1 MALNHCARWCPV
13 QLSESSVLAR
23 VQGSLRAGL
32 VIVGVMACIIGTAPA
47 SAQAGGEMKVA
58 LKPAKPFTFE
68 DGGQWKGYSIDLWNE
83 ITQLKSWRSVYLAK
97 EKVPEVLGAIKN
109 KEADIAIGALS
120 VTEEREKQM
129 DFSHPIYESG
139 LQIVTKSSSVGS
151 LLDAAKGLLSAQV
164 LGGLAFL
171 VLALLAVSWVLWRLE
186 RHDNEDSFPK
196 SASRGMKESLWWSTN
211 VLIAG
216 GCENIAPIG
225 TAGRL
230 VAVVWMLGGIAF
242 TSYITAVFTSTLTV
256 NRLDSAVHEL
266 KDLEGE
272 NIATVGGSSSAD
284 YLKKNGS
291 KTVEFPNIDEAMNAL
306 SRKDI
311 KAVVYDSP
319 IVRYWLTTHTKQA
332 EEYVLAGEPF
342 ARQHYAFALPMG
354 SDLRKEVNEALLQL
368 KTSGRMEEINKRWFG
383 GAGPGAN

>member
-1 MALNHCARWCPV
+1 MELNSRAFLSGVQTFESGIWKGARRLLGAV
-13 QLSESSVLAR
+13 AVAVLSSVSVA
-23 VQGSLRAGL
+23 
-32 VIVGVMACIIGTAPA
+32 APA
-47 SAQAGGEMKVA
+47 SAQVGSEMKVA
-58 LKPAKPFTFE
+58 IKPAKPFTFE
-68 DGGQWKGYSIDLWNE
+68 EGGQWKGYSVDLWNE
-83 ITQLKSWRSVYLAK
+83 ISQIKGWKSVYLAK
-97 EKVPEVLGAIKN
+97 EKVPEVLGAVKS

-171 VLALLAVSWVLWRLE
+171 VLALLCVSWVLWRLE
-186 RHDNEDSFPK
+186 RLHNEDSFPK
-196 SASRGMKESLWWSTN
+196 PASRGMKESLWWSTN

-216 GCENIAPIG
+216 GCENIAPTG

-266 KDLEGE
+266 KDLDGE
-272 NIATVGGSSSAD
+272 NIATVGGSSSAEF
-284 YLKKNGS
+284 LKKNGS
-291 KTVEFPNIDEAMNAL
+291 RTVEFTNIDDAMNAL

-319 IVRYWLTTHTKQA
+319 IVRYWLTTHSKQA
-332 EEYVLAGEPF
+332 EEMVLAGEPF

-354 SDLRKEVNEALLQL
+354 SELRKEVNEALLQL
-368 KTSGRMEEINKRWFG
+368 KTSGRLEEINKRWFG
-383 GAGPGAN
+383 GATQGSN

>member
-1 MALNHCARWCPV
+1 MASNH
-13 QLSESSVLAR
+13 S
-23 VQGSLRAGL
+23 
-32 VIVGVMACIIGTAPA
+32 TFTF
-47 SAQAGGEMKVA
+47 SAQSSELRVWNKIQRALRTGAVAMGMLICVTMPAWAQIKGEMKVA
-58 LKPAKPFTFE
+58 IKPAKPFTFE
-68 DGGQWKGYSIDLWNE
+68 EAGQWKGYSVDLWNE
-83 ITQLKSWRSVYLAK
+83 ISQIKGWKSVYLAK
-97 EKVPEVLGAIKN
+97 DKVPEVLSAIQT
-109 KEADIAIGALS
+109 KEASIAIGALS
-120 VTEEREKQM
+120 VTEEREKLM

-171 VLALLAVSWVLWRLE
+171 VLALLGVSWTLWRLE
-186 RHDNEDSFPK
+186 RHHNEDNFPK
-196 SASRGMKESLWWSTN
+196 PAKKGMKESLWWSTN
-211 VLIAG
+211 ILIAG
-216 GCENIAPIG
+216 GCENISPIG

-256 NRLDSAVHEL
+256 NRLDSAVREL
-266 KDLEGE
+266 KDLDGE

-284 YLKKNGS
+284 YLKKHGS
-291 KTVEFPNIDEAMNAL
+291 KMVEFANIDEAMQAL

-319 IVRYWLTTHTKQA
+319 IVRYWLNTHTKQA
-332 EEYVLAGEPF
+332 EEYVLAGDPF

-354 SDLRKEVNEALLQL
+354 SDMRKEVNEALLQL

-383 GAGPGAN
+383 GTN

>member
-1 MALNHCARWCPV
+1 MRLNRHTAGCSHKPQIGVATG
-13 QLSESSVLAR
+13 R
-23 VQGSLRAGL
+23 VLRAL
-32 VIVGVMACIIGTAPA
+32 AVSAAALACTGVTLPA
-47 SAQAGGEMKVA
+47 WAQPRSEMKVA
-58 LKPAKPFTFE
+58 IKPAKPFTFE
-68 DGGQWKGYSIDLWNE
+68 EGQQWKGYSVDLWNE
-83 ITQLKSWRSVYLAK
+83 ITQLKGWKTVYQAK
-97 EKVPEVLGAIKN
+97 EKVPEVLGAIQR

-120 VTEEREKQM
+120 VTEEREKLM

-171 VLALLAVSWVLWRLE
+171 VLALLAVSWMLWRLE
-186 RHDNEDSFPK
+186 RHHNEDSFPK
-196 SASRGMKESLWWSTN
+196 PASRGMKESLWWSTN

-216 GCENIAPIG
+216 GCENIAPTG

-266 KDLEGE
+266 KDLDGE
-272 NIATVGGSSSAD
+272 NIATVVGSSSAD
-284 YLKKNGS
+284 FLKKNGS
-291 KTVEFPNIDEAMNAL
+291 KTVEFSNIDEAMTAL

-311 KAVVYDSP
+311 KAVVYDAP
-319 IVRYWLTTHTKQA
+319 IVRYWINTHSKQA

-354 SDLRKEVNEALLQL
+354 SELRKEVNEALLQL

-383 GAGPGAN
+383 GANTGGN

>member
-1 MALNHCARWCPV
+1 MELNSRAFLSGVQTFESGIWKGARRLLGAV
-13 QLSESSVLAR
+13 AVAVLSSVSVA
-23 VQGSLRAGL
+23 
-32 VIVGVMACIIGTAPA
+32 APA
-47 SAQAGGEMKVA
+47 SAQVGSEMKVA
-58 LKPAKPFTFE
+58 IKPAKPFTFE
-68 DGGQWKGYSIDLWNE
+68 EGGQWKGYSVDLWNE
-83 ITQLKSWRSVYLAK
+83 ISQIKGWKSVYLAK
-97 EKVPEVLGAIKN
+97 EKVPEVLGAVKS

-171 VLALLAVSWVLWRLE
+171 VLALLCVSWVLWRLE
-186 RHDNEDSFPK
+186 RLHNEDSFPK
-196 SASRGMKESLWWSTN
+196 PASRGMKESLWWSTN

-216 GCENIAPIG
+216 GCENIAPTG

-266 KDLEGE
+266 KDLDGE
-272 NIATVGGSSSAD
+272 NIATVGGSSSAEF
-284 YLKKNGS
+284 LKKNGS
-291 KTVEFPNIDEAMNAL
+291 RTVEFTNIDDAMNAL

-311 KAVVYDSP
+311 KAVVYDAP

-332 EEYVLAGEPF
+332 EEYVMAGEPF
-342 ARQHYAFALPMG
+342 ARQHYAFAMPMG
-354 SDLRKEVNEALLQL
+354 SGLRKEVNEALLQL

-383 GAGPGAN
+383 SGN

>member
-1 MALNHCARWCPV
+1 MALNHRTPWCPP
-13 QLSESSVLAR
+13 QSSEPSIWTKVNR
-23 VQGSLRAGL
+23 TLRAGAMAA
-32 VIVGVMACIIGTAPA
+32 GVLASLCGAMSA
-47 SAQAGGEMKVA
+47 SAQTNNEIKVA
-58 LKPAKPFTFE
+58 IKPAKPFSFQE
-68 DGGQWKGYSIDLWNE
+68 DGHWKGYSVDLWNE
-83 ITQLKSWRSVYLAK
+83 ITQVKGWNSVYLAK
-97 EKVPEVLGAIKN
+97 EKVPEVLGSIQS
-109 KEADIAIGALS
+109 KEANIAIGALS
-120 VTEEREKQM
+120 VTEEREKLM

-171 VLALLAVSWVLWRLE
+171 VLALLGVSWALWRLE
-186 RHDNEDSFPK
+186 RHNNEESFPK
-196 SASRGMKESLWWSTN
+196 SATKGMKESLWWSTN
-211 VLIAG
+211 ILIAG
-216 GCENIAPIG
+216 GCENISPTG

-256 NRLDSAVHEL
+256 NRLDSAVHEI
-266 KDLEGE
+266 KDLDGE

-284 YLKKNGS
+284 FLKKHGS
-291 KTVEFPNIDEAMNAL
+291 KVVEFANIDEAMTSL

-319 IVRYWLTTHTKQA
+319 IVRYWMNTHTKQS

-354 SDLRKEVNEALLQL
+354 SDMRKEVNEALLQL

-383 GAGPGAN
+383 GAN

>member
-1 MALNHCARWCPV
+1 
-13 QLSESSVLAR
+13 
-23 VQGSLRAGL
+23 
-32 VIVGVMACIIGTAPA
+32 
-47 SAQAGGEMKVA
+47 
-58 LKPAKPFTFE
+58 
-68 DGGQWKGYSIDLWNE
+68 
-83 ITQLKSWRSVYLAK
+83 
-97 EKVPEVLGAIKN
+97 VPEVLGAIQHKD
-109 KEADIAIGALS
+109 ADIAIGALS
-120 VTEEREKQM
+120 VTEEREKMM

-186 RHDNEDSFPK
+186 RHHNEDSFPK
-196 SASRGMKESLWWSTN
+196 STTQGMKESLWWSTN

-216 GCENIAPIG
+216 GCENIAPTG

-266 KDLEGE
+266 KDLDGE
-272 NIATVGGSSSAD
+272 NIATVAGSSSENF
-284 YLKKNGS
+284 LQKNGA
-291 KTVEFPNIDEAMNAL
+291 KTVLFNNIDDAMNAL

-311 KAVVYDSP
+311 KAVVYDAP
-319 IVRYWLTTHTKQA
+319 IVRYWLNTHSKQA

-354 SDLRKEVNEALLQL
+354 SALRKEVNEALLQI

-383 GAGPGAN
+383 GEGNSNN